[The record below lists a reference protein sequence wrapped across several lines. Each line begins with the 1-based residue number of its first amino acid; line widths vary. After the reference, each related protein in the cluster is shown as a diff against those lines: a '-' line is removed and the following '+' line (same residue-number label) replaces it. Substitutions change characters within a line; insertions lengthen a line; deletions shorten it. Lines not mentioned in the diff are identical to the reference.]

1 MIINLHLVLFPFQIR
16 FFYRRHF
23 RGGYEPNEFISP
35 VVCFLKAVKLLYKAF
50 ILFDN
55 VRYPVKPVFISPV
68 ILFQK
73 QRLSIVSKFSSLY

>member
-55 VRYPVKPVFISPV
+55 VC
-68 ILFQK
+68 
-73 QRLSIVSKFSSLY
+73 